1 MITSSYEALD
11 KVDQN
16 EFKVTGWFGAGC
28 FQDYKRLFNRTHRQ
42 KHHKNNSFV
51 TIVMKIQLKKKCLI

>member
-28 FQDYKRLFNRTHRQ
+28 FQDYKRLFNRTHR
-42 KHHKNNSFV
+42 
-51 TIVMKIQLKKKCLI
+51 